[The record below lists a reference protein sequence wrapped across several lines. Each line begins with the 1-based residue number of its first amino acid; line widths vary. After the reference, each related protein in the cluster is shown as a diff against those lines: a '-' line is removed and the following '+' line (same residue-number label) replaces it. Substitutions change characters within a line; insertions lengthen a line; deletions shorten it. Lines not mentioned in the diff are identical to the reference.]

1 MKELKTVSFGQDI
14 GLEDSL
20 VTTPVLPEINS
31 ELDRNVT
38 VLHDVVFEGPVY
50 GNRISVTKGPAEFKK
65 SVYASDE
72 IYIPSGVTGDVDFH
86 GAVVSKK
93 GVFTWLTSAKG
104 RFSSDINAPEVKLK
118 NCYVAGSIFAQT
130 VELDNCVVLGGIFAK
145 DLSIRNSMFGTL
157 NSTTCVM
164 NGLNYMIYPT
174 SFTEEAISYDS
185 TTELWNLS
193 IADLGALFKGDVED
207 ATTGK
212 IKVNLKATEQKIVL
226 KNDDE
231 STKNV
236 YSYSVA
242 SQVVIFDLIT
252 KGSFENH
259 FLLEAAALDN
269 QALKMF
275 NLNKSNGEK
284 SADLNTKNLSDFF
297 FKVLN
302 GQILVKMAD
311 SSYSFEEFMKKNG

>member
-20 VTTPVLPEINS
+20 VTTPVLPETNN
-31 ELDRNVT
+31 ELDRNVN
-38 VLHDVVFEGPVY
+38 VLHDVIFEGPVY
-50 GNRISVTKGPAEFKK
+50 GNRISISKGPAEFKK

-72 IYIPSGVTGDVDFH
+72 IYIPAGATGDVDFH

-93 GVFTWLTSAKG
+93 SIFAWLASAKA
-104 RFSSDINAPEVKLK
+104 RFASDINAPEVKLK

-145 DLSIRNSMFGTL
+145 DLSIRDSMFGTL
-157 NSTTCVM
+157 NATTCVM
-164 NGLNYMIYPT
+164 NGMNYMIYPT
-174 SFTEEAISYDS
+174 SFTEEAISYGS
-185 TTELWNLS
+185 STELWNLS
-193 IADLGALFKGDVED
+193 IADLGALFKGDSEN

-226 KNDDE
+226 QNDDE
-231 STKNV
+231 TTKNV

-242 SQVVIFDLIT
+242 SQVVIFDLI
-252 KGSFENH
+252 KNGSFENH
-259 FLLEAAALDN
+259 FLLEAAALDS

-275 NLNKSNGEK
+275 NLVKSNGEK
-284 SADLNTKNLSDFF
+284 SADMNTKNLADFF
-297 FKVLN
+297 FK
-302 GQILVKMAD
+302 ILDGEIQVKMAD
-311 SSYSFEEFMKKNG
+311 ESYSFEEFMKRKR

>member
-1 MKELKTVSFGQDI
+1 MKELKNVSFGQDI

-20 VTTPVLPEINS
+20 VTTPVLPEIGN
-31 ELDRNVT
+31 ELDRNVS

-72 IYIPSGVTGDVDFH
+72 IYIPSGVTGDIDFH

-93 GVFTWLTSAKG
+93 SVFIWLVSAKA

-145 DLSIRNSMFGTL
+145 DVCIRNSLFGTL
-157 NSTTCVM
+157 NTTTCVM

-174 SFTEEAISYDS
+174 SFTEQAINYDS
-185 TTELWNLS
+185 ATELWNLS
-193 IADLGALFKGDVED
+193 IADLGALFKGDEE
-207 ATTGK
+207 APTTGR

-226 KNDDE
+226 KNEDE

-242 SQVVIFDLIT
+242 SQVVIFDLIK
-252 KGSFENH
+252 KGTFENH
-259 FLLEAAALDN
+259 FLLEAAALDS
-269 QALKMF
+269 QSLKMF
-275 NLNKSNGEK
+275 NLAKSNGEK
-284 SADLNTKNLSDFF
+284 SADLNTKNLSEFF
-297 FKVLN
+297 FKILD
-302 GQILVKMAD
+302 GQIAVKMAD
-311 SSYSFEEFMKKNG
+311 ASYTFEEFMKRKQ

>member
-20 VTTPVLPEINS
+20 VTTPVLPETNN
-31 ELDRNVT
+31 ELDRNVS
-38 VLHDVVFEGPVY
+38 VLHDVIFEGPVY

-72 IYIPSGVTGDVDFH
+72 IYIPSGATGDVDFH

-93 GVFTWLTSAKG
+93 SVFAWLSSAKA
-104 RFSSDINAPEVKLK
+104 RFASDINAPEVKLK

-145 DLSIRNSMFGTL
+145 DLSVRNSMFGTL

-164 NGLNYMIYPT
+164 NGQNYMIYPT

-185 TTELWNLS
+185 STELWNLS
-193 IADLGALFKGDVED
+193 IADLGALFKGDEEN
-207 ATTGK
+207 ATTGR
-212 IKVNLKATEQKIVL
+212 IKVNLKTTEQKIVL
-226 KNDDE
+226 QNEDE
-231 STKNV
+231 TTKNV

-242 SQVVIFDLIT
+242 SQVVIFDLI
-252 KGSFENH
+252 KNGSFENH
-259 FLLEAAALDN
+259 FLLEAAALDS
-269 QALKMF
+269 QSLKMF
-275 NLNKSNGEK
+275 NLTKANGEK
-284 SADLNTKNLSDFF
+284 SADMNTKNLAEFF
-297 FKVLN
+297 FKILD
-302 GQILVKMAD
+302 GQIQVKLANA
-311 SSYSFEEFMKKNG
+311 SYSFEEFMKKKK